1 MFKYNLLLYLLS
13 PFIFIKLLFYTIK
26 NSTKLS
32 YIHAKIFGKKI
43 SNSYS
48 IWLHAASVGEI
59 KIAINVAKCL
69 INKGYD
75 RVLITS
81 NTPSSEYILQESN
94 LKQIDHY
101 YLPLDFFFCYQ
112 EVCGVYFYKIINNN

>member
-1 MFKYNLLLYLLS
+1 MV
-13 PFIFIKLLFYTIK
+13 
-26 NSTKLS
+26 
-32 YIHAKIFGKKI
+32 KKI

-69 INKGYD
+69 ISKGYD
-75 RVLITS
+75 RILITS
-81 NTPSSEYILQESN
+81 NTPSSEYVWKESN

-101 YLPLDFFFCYQ
+101 YLPLDFFLLLRGLWGSISAKLLIIIETEIWPNLYYLCKKNNKNIISINT
-112 EVCGVYFYKIINNN
+112 KI